1 MRDGPRPRACAVP
14 VVRPR
19 HAKRHAPA
27 ASPSRGAGGGRE
39 AVAAGRRSWR
49 GLGLERNATPQR
61 DGRDGGDAR
70 EHAPAARTPQLS
82 RSHAPHPLLPPW
94 KLSSDCHPGCAL
106 LCSCAVLAHSTS
118 LNIRSQGVS
127 FKRPPNLDPCLVL
140 YQDSRHAQ
148 QLVLEGHLAGSGHV
162 CVKDGRAI
170 LAVGDA
176 RHG

>member
-1 MRDGPRPRACAVP
+1 MILFMIGDEWHGSCIRSDVRVSPPHPRLDCVTAVSSDHPWPGGSDAGWTARPRSCAVP

-19 HAKRHAPA
+19 RAKRHAPA

-49 GLGLERNATPQR
+49 GVGLERNATPQR

-118 LNIRSQGVS
+118 E
-127 FKRPPNLDPCLVL
+127 
-140 YQDSRHAQ
+140 AM
-148 QLVLEGHLAGSGHV
+148 A
-162 CVKDGRAI
+162 
-170 LAVGDA
+170 
-176 RHG
+176 